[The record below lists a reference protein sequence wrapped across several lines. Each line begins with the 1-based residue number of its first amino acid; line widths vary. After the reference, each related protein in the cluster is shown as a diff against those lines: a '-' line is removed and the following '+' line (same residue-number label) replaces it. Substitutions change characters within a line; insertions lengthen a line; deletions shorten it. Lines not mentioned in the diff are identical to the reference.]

1 MIIITKLKQPKKHI
15 EKEMPNLKTRC
26 AKIMWLNAK
35 KKLLALSTIK
45 NVSVQVK
52 DIKHMIFSED
62 SKLIS
67 LYARFN
73 LTNQTYSDDDYIT
86 ITKRKSIDKSL
97 IYSLISA
104 DWLINANDINSKSIS
119 DLEQEY
125 IDLNNKISKL
135 IEEKST
141 SSYKY
146 KIDNKIKLYQY
157 KLSCLKEY
165 LDNRLKSNNIDNHS
179 KIETGNLLLVDTK
192 IVSKSEEPVYS
203 DAFTKVK
210 RPRDSHIVKS
220 SSIYGRK
227 K

>member
-1 MIIITKLKQPKKHI
+1 MIIITELKQQRKCV
-15 EKEMPNLKTRC
+15 EKEMPNFKLQS
-26 AKIMWLNAK
+26 AKIMWLNTQ

-45 NVSVQVK
+45 KVSIQVK

-73 LTNQTYSDDDYIT
+73 LTKQTYSDDDYIT
-86 ITKRKSIDKSL
+86 ITKKIINESL
-97 IYSLISA
+97 IYSLIST
-104 DWLINANDINSKSIS
+104 DWLINANDVNSKSVS
-119 DLEQEY
+119 DIEQEY

-141 SSYKY
+141 SPYKH
-146 KIDNKIKLYQY
+146 KLDNKIKLYQY

-165 LDNRLKSNNIDNHS
+165 LDNKLKTNSINKPS
-179 KIETGNLLLVDTK
+179 ETETSILSLVDTQ
-192 IVSKSEEPVYS
+192 IVSESEEPIYT
-203 DAFTKVK
+203 DAFASVK
-210 RPRDSHIVKS
+210 RPRNSYIVKS
-220 SSIYGRK
+220 RSIYGRK